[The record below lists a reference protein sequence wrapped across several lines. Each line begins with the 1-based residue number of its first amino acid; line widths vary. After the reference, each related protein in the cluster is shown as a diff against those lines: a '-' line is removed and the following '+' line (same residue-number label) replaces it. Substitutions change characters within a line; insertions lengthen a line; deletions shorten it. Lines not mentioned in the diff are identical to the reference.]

1 MPNLLEI
8 YDLLE
13 WGDYGSSSQ
22 FWSEAKAGR
31 LDSTSFWNAY
41 SSELRKLGLL
51 DLFDTEYKE
60 LKQKGSYGRIKK
72 AAEENPDSWAV
83 RALLK
88 VWVLQ
93 FKNGVKSNIRIEK
106 EEGKQKLAAKKA
118 ELAEVEAQL
127 PEFEKIFKEVGNRIL
142 GEAAAECNKLI
153 KVNNDLITKIK
164 EISHG
169 FVEADSFIAEEIKGT
184 DLFEMTFQYKEP
196 TAKDLTSK
204 IYISFKEVF
213 GKDVGYGY
221 YWSSGLHG
229 ADDDVLQKSF
239 DIEGM
244 TVDKIRKEAEKA
256 FTDLV
261 AIIKPQVGNISQTEL
276 IKATYDK
283 TVKTVEDGKKAQAA
297 VNAGRPVNP
306 DFIAEILAVLKNGS
320 KEASDEYDSW
330 SDWQYDDGDS
340 GTAFAMEKYKTV
352 RAAAAYL
359 FNCNWRSYVND
370 REIAVWRTTDSEEAL
385 EDALSA
391 TFDAISPDLNIEIIK

>member
-13 WGDYGSSSQ
+13 WGEYGASSQ

-60 LKQKGSYGRIKK
+60 LKEKSSYGRIKK

-83 RALLK
+83 KALLK

-106 EEGKQKLAAKKA
+106 EEGEQKLATKKA
-118 ELAEVEAQL
+118 ELAGVEAQL
-127 PEFEKIFKEVGNRIL
+127 PEFEKVFREVGNRIL

-169 FVEADSFIAEEIKGT
+169 FVEAKSFIAKEIKDT
-184 DLFEMTFQYKEP
+184 DLFEMNFGYDGP
-196 TAKDLTSK
+196 TALDLTGT
-204 IYISFKEVF
+204 IYIRFEKVF
-213 GKDVGYGY
+213 GESVDYHWLGRI
-221 YWSSGLHG
+221 HG
-229 ADDDVLQKSF
+229 AGYNVLQKRF

-244 TVDKIRKEAEKA
+244 TVDKIRKEAEKT
-256 FTDLV
+256 FTDLATV
-261 AIIKPQVGNISQTEL
+261 IKPQVGNISQTEL

-283 TVKTVEDGKKAQAA
+283 TVKIIEDSKKAQAA
-297 VNAGRPVNP
+297 VNAGRPVDP
-306 DFIAEILAVLKNGS
+306 DFIAEVLAVFKNGS
-320 KEASDEYDSW
+320 KKASDEYDSW
-330 SDWQYDDGDS
+330 AS
-340 GTAFAMEKYKTV
+340 
-352 RAAAAYL
+352 
-359 FNCNWRSYVND
+359 
-370 REIAVWRTTDSEEAL
+370 
-385 EDALSA
+385 
-391 TFDAISPDLNIEIIK
+391 

>member
-1 MPNLLEI
+1 M
-8 YDLLE
+8 
-13 WGDYGSSSQ
+13 
-22 FWSEAKAGR
+22 
-31 LDSTSFWNAY
+31 
-41 SSELRKLGLL
+41 

-60 LKQKGSYGRIKK
+60 LKEKSSYGRIKK

-93 FKNGVKSNIRIEK
+93 FKNGVKSNIHIEK
-106 EEGKQKLAAKKA
+106 EEGEQKLAAKKA
-118 ELAEVEAQL
+118 ELAGVESQL

-142 GEAAAECNKLI
+142 GEAAAECNKLMKI
-153 KVNNDLITKIK
+153 NNDLITKIK

-169 FVEADSFIAEEIKGT
+169 FVEAKSFIAKEIKDT
-184 DLFEMTFQYKEP
+184 DLFEMTFVYDGP
-196 TAKDLTSK
+196 TATDLTGK
-204 IYISFKEVF
+204 IYISFEEVF
-213 GKDVGYGY
+213 GEDVRY
-221 YWSSGLHG
+221 YWSSRLRDAGY
-229 ADDDVLQKSF
+229 DILQKSF

-256 FTDLV
+256 FADLV

-297 VNAGRPVNP
+297 VNAGRPVDP
-306 DFIAEILAVLKNGS
+306 DFIAEVLAVLKNGL
-320 KEASDEYDSW
+320 KKAGDEYDSW
-330 SDWQYDDGDS
+330 ASWQYDDGDS
-340 GTAFAMEKYKTV
+340 GAAFALEKSRTIK
-352 RAAAAYL
+352 AAAAYL

-385 EDALSA
+385 EDALSD
-391 TFDAISPDLNIEIIK
+391 TFDAISQDLNIEIIK

>member
-13 WGDYGSSSQ
+13 WGEYGASSQ

-60 LKQKGSYGRIKK
+60 LKQKSSYGRIKK

-83 RALLK
+83 KALLK

-106 EEGKQKLAAKKA
+106 EEGEQKLATKKA
-118 ELAEVEAQL
+118 ELAGVEAQL
-127 PEFEKIFKEVGNRIL
+127 PEFEKVFREVGNRIL

-153 KVNNDLITKIK
+153 KVNNDLVTKIK

-169 FVEADSFIAEEIKGT
+169 FVEAKSFIAKEIKDT
-184 DLFEMTFQYKEP
+184 DLFEMNFGYDGP
-196 TAKDLTSK
+196 TALDLTGT
-204 IYISFKEVF
+204 IYIRFEKVF
-213 GKDVGYGY
+213 GESVDYHWLGRIRGAGYN
-221 YWSSGLHG
+221 
-229 ADDDVLQKSF
+229 VLQKRF

-244 TVDKIRKEAEKA
+244 TVDKIRKEAEKT
-256 FTDLV
+256 FTDLAAV
-261 AIIKPQVGNISQTEL
+261 IKPQVGNISQTEL

-283 TVKTVEDGKKAQAA
+283 TVKIIEDSKKAQAA
-297 VNAGRPVNP
+297 VNAGRPVDP
-306 DFIAEILAVLKNGS
+306 DFIAEVLAVLKNGS
-320 KEASDEYDSW
+320 KKANAEYDSW
-330 SDWQYDDGDS
+330 ASWEYDDGDS
-340 GTAFAMEKYKTV
+340 GAAFAMEKSRTMQ
-352 RAAAAYL
+352 AAAAYL

-385 EDALSA
+385 EDALSD
-391 TFDAISPDLNIEIIK
+391 TFDAISQDLNIEIIK

>member
-13 WGDYGSSSQ
+13 WGEYGSSSQ

-60 LKQKGSYGRIKK
+60 LKQKSSYGRIKK

-83 RALLK
+83 KALLK

-93 FKNGVKSNIRIEK
+93 FKNGVKSNIHIDK
-106 EEGKQKLAAKKA
+106 EEGEQKLAAKKA
-118 ELAEVEAQL
+118 ELAGVEAQL
-127 PEFEKIFKEVGNRIL
+127 PEFEKIFREVGSRIL

-169 FVEADSFIAEEIKGT
+169 FVEAKSFIAKEIKDT
-184 DLFEMTFQYKEP
+184 DLFEMNFGYDGP
-196 TAKDLTSK
+196 TAADLTGT
-204 IYISFKEVF
+204 IYIHFERVF
-213 GKDVGYGY
+213 GESVDYH
-221 YWSSGLHG
+221 WASRIHA
-229 ADDDVLQKSF
+229 ADYNVLQKRF

-244 TVDKIRKEAEKA
+244 TVDKIREEAEKA
-256 FTDLV
+256 FTDL
-261 AIIKPQVGNISQTEL
+261 AAAIKPQVGNISQTEL

-283 TVKTVEDGKKAQAA
+283 TVKIIEDGKKAQAA
-297 VNAGRPVNP
+297 VNAGRPVDP
-306 DFIAEILAVLKNGS
+306 DFIAGILAVLKNGS
-320 KEASDEYDSW
+320 KKASDEYDSW
-330 SDWQYDDGDS
+330 AS
-340 GTAFAMEKYKTV
+340 
-352 RAAAAYL
+352 
-359 FNCNWRSYVND
+359 
-370 REIAVWRTTDSEEAL
+370 
-385 EDALSA
+385 
-391 TFDAISPDLNIEIIK
+391 

>member
-31 LDSTSFWNAY
+31 LDSISFWNAY

-60 LKQKGSYGRIKK
+60 LKQKSSYGRIKR
-72 AAEENPDSWAV
+72 AVEENPDSWAV
-83 RALLK
+83 RALLR

-153 KVNNDLITKIK
+153 RINNDLITKIE

-169 FVEADSFIAEEIKGT
+169 FVEAKSLIAKEIKDN
-184 DLFEMTFQYKEP
+184 DLFEMTFVYDGP
-196 TAKDLTSK
+196 TVTDLTGK
-204 IYISFKEVF
+204 IHISFEEVF
-213 GKDVGYGY
+213 GEDIGYGY
-221 YWSSGLHG
+221 YWSSRLSD
-229 ADDDVLQKSF
+229 ADYDVLQKSF

-244 TVDKIRKEAEKA
+244 TVDKIRKEAEKV

-306 DFIAEILAVLKNGS
+306 NFIAEILAVLKNGL

-330 SDWQYDDGDS
+330 AGWQYDDGDS
-340 GTAFAMEKYKTV
+340 GAAFAMEKYKTIK
-352 RAAAAYL
+352 AAAVYL

-391 TFDAISPDLNIEIIK
+391 TFDAISQDLNIEIIK

>member
-1 MPNLLEI
+1 M
-8 YDLLE
+8 
-13 WGDYGSSSQ
+13 
-22 FWSEAKAGR
+22 
-31 LDSTSFWNAY
+31 
-41 SSELRKLGLL
+41 RKLGLL

-60 LKQKGSYGRIKK
+60 LKQKSSYGRIKK

-93 FKNGVKSNIRIEK
+93 FKNGVKSNIHIEK
-106 EEGKQKLAAKKA
+106 EEGEQKLAAKKA
-118 ELAEVEAQL
+118 ELAGVEAQL
-127 PEFEKIFKEVGNRIL
+127 PEFEKIFREVGNRIL
-142 GEAAAECNKLI
+142 GEAAAECNNVI

-164 EISHG
+164 EISRG

-196 TAKDLTSK
+196 TAKDLTGK

-221 YWSSGLHG
+221 YWSSRLHG

-306 DFIAEILAVLKNGS
+306 DFIAEILAVLRNGL
-320 KEASDEYDSW
+320 KEANDEYDSW
-330 SDWQYDDGDS
+330 TGWQYDDGDS